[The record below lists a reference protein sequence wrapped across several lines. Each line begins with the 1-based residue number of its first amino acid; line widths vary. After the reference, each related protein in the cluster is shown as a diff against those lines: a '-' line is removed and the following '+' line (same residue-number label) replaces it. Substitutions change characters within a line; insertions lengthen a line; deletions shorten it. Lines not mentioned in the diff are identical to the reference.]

1 VAWASEVLENRAA
14 LGKRVVVIGGGAV
27 GMETALFIA
36 NQGPMSVESA
46 MFLAS
51 GGGLDAETAVKLA
64 RQGPKVTILEMLD
77 RIGQDMGPTTR
88 SSVRFELRLHDV
100 KVVTK
105 ATARRITDEGV
116 VFEHDGKEELAEADT
131 VVIATGS
138 KSETGLYEAL
148 HGALPEVYRIG
159 DCVKARTACEAI
171 EEAALIAR
179 KI

>member
-1 VAWASEVLENRAA
+1 
-14 LGKRVVVIGGGAV
+14 
-27 GMETALFIA
+27 
-36 NQGPMSVESA
+36 
-46 MFLAS
+46 
-51 GGGLDAETAVKLA
+51 
-64 RQGPKVTILEMLD
+64 MLD

-88 SSVRFELRLHDV
+88 ASVRFHLRLHDV

-105 ATARRITDEGV
+105 ATARRITEAGV
-116 VFEHDGKEELAEADT
+116 VYERDGKEELAEADT

-138 KSETGLYEAL
+138 KPETGLYDAL